1 MDELRQEV
9 LWFGDAPPIAFA
21 REFANRRLTVTPVSD
36 GAPLPPLAGVA
47 AAVFALPKRDR
58 EAVYAAAKAHARTLV
73 DQGARVDLTAPDD
86 TIMGRLQARLGPL
99 LSLPNVNVRT
109 APKPFEVAE
118 GIARHPAGW
127 KPRSDLEIVVAD
139 NREPIR
145 KADEPLFQRAF
156 HHCRRIALV
165 ELTGGRSDARVFAVH
180 MTVDRSNAGAWPQPA
195 FVKLDLNHKVARE
208 ARNYR
213 EFAEKFIPFGLR
225 PNIQDVIVGGER
237 SLLVGDFVDR
247 SESLWDLARR
257 NVAASAVT
265 ALIDETLGGWR
276 DQAYAADPVEGSVA
290 RAMVEAGLCDP
301 QRLRLS
307 YPEMAATFGAPIA
320 PAALW
325 DQLLALTQ
333 RYRVAPVHG
342 DLHGENVRIR
352 NGRAILI
359 DLASV
364 ARGPLTADLAA
375 LETWFA
381 FELPPGQPEEQFED
395 CGWREEIN
403 RLYAPSAFQHP
414 PGPCDPT
421 SRLGWM
427 STVVRQIRHM
437 GIAAQSCPTEYQ
449 TAVAVQLLRRC
460 QWDDGPTAD
469 RYRRGLGYAVAAG
482 LAQDAT
488 SRNSRQ

>member
-1 MDELRQEV
+1 MGELRHDV
-9 LWFGDAPPIAFA
+9 LWFGDTPSTAYS
-21 REFANRRLTVTPVSD
+21 REFANRRLILKPVADSTL
-36 GAPLPPLAGVA
+36 LPALAGVA
-47 AAVFALPKRDR
+47 AAVFVFPKRDG
-58 EAVYAAAKAHARTLV
+58 EASLQAAAAHVRTLV
-73 DQGARVDLTAPDD
+73 DYGARVDLIAPDD
-86 TIMGRLQARLGPL
+86 ATMGRLQARLGSRL
-99 LSLPNVNVRT
+99 GLPAVTVRT
-109 APKPFEVAE
+109 APKPCDVAE

-127 KPRSDLEIVVAD
+127 KPRLDLEIFVAG

-165 ELTGGRSDARVFAVH
+165 ELTGGRSAARVFAVH
-180 MTVDRSNAGAWPQPA
+180 MTVDRSDAGVWPQPA
-195 FVKLDLNHKVARE
+195 FVKLDRNDKIQRE
-208 ARNYR
+208 AQNYL

-225 PNIQDVIVGGER
+225 PNIQDVVVGAER

-265 ALIDETLGGWR
+265 TLIDATLGGWR
-276 DQAYAADPVEGSVA
+276 DQAYANDPVEGSVA
-290 RAMVEAGLCDP
+290 RAMVDAGLCDP
-301 QRLRLS
+301 ARLRPS
-307 YPEMAATFGAPIA
+307 YPEMATEFGSTATPEAVWAELF
-320 PAALW
+320 
-325 DQLLALTQ
+325 ALTQ
-333 RYRVAPVHG
+333 RFRLSPVHG
-342 DLHGENVRIR
+342 DLHGENVRVQ

-381 FELPPGQPEEQFED
+381 FELPPGEPEEHFEN
-395 CGWREEIN
+395 CAWRAEID

-421 SRLGWM
+421 SDLAWM

-437 GIAAQSCPTEYQ
+437 GIAAQCCSTEYQ

-469 RYRRGLGYAVAAG
+469 RYRRGQGYAVAAR
-482 LAQDAT
+482 LSHDAT
-488 SRNSRQ
+488 SRNTRP